1 MDYLRGIP
9 KAEVK
14 ALLAAG
20 QTVGEVLLFIKNSYG
35 EKLAVGELQRL
46 FLERKQRHGEGVRDF
61 AVDLEKR
68 FTRLTSRDEK
78 LYSNP
83 NAALTEQFIEGL
95 NDTYIRNTCRD
106 MYEGDE
112 VKSFRELREYV
123 LRREGQENA

>member
-1 MDYLRGIP
+1 MRDFITSIEDAFQRYSIPAMQRGAFLVDYLRGIP

-20 QTVGEVLLFIKNSYG
+20 QTVGEVLFIKNSYG

-46 FLERKQRHGEGVRDF
+46 FLERKQHHGEGVRDF

-83 NAALTEQFIEGL
+83 NAA
-95 NDTYIRNTCRD
+95 
-106 MYEGDE
+106 
-112 VKSFRELREYV
+112 
-123 LRREGQENA
+123 